1 MQRTHIQ
8 SGRLIMTNE
17 RFSRTPPAKANE
29 LFEKLLATSDKA
41 VKARERLLS
50 DLKEELD
57 LLASLQEQHLFPILR
72 QHGLHD
78 LVRDATIDND
88 ETRALLAE
96 LERMPKND
104 AAFLSRVAELRKVFQ
119 QHIRDDKKELLPAV
133 LEVLSDEEANA
144 VAEKVEDDMANIDET
159 KRAEAKS
166 AREQGEAVQRVT
178 EDVADT
184 VRAGVE
190 GAQTMVRTMQEAVQ
204 NSFGAVSDMAR
215 RSTAQPLPLFNSS
228 GGDARDLA
236 GQASEHLRAVAQSS
250 TALARGVQDVSR
262 EVFELSQKRLQTN
275 LDGLNQLARC
285 RSLADLVAAQS
296 SLFRE
301 NLEQTL
307 NNSRRLAEMTLQVV
321 DEATRTATVQAEGT
335 AQRRSRAA

>member
-1 MQRTHIQ
+1 
-8 SGRLIMTNE
+8 MTNG

-41 VKARERLLS
+41 VKARERMLA

-57 LLASLQEQHLFPILR
+57 LLASLQEDHLFPILR
-72 QHGLHD
+72 QHGMHD
-78 LVRDATIDND
+78 IVRDATNDND

-104 AAFLSRVAELRKVFQ
+104 DAFLSRVAELRKVFQ
-119 QHIRDDKKELLPAV
+119 QHIRDDRKELLPAV
-133 LEVLSDEEANA
+133 LKVLSDEEANTI
-144 VAEKVEDDMANIDET
+144 AETVEDEMASNDET
-159 KRAEAKS
+159 KRAEAER
-166 AREQGEAVQRVT
+166 AREQGETIQRVT

-190 GAQTMVRTMQEAVQ
+190 GAQIMVRTMQEAVQ

-215 RSTAQPLPLFNSS
+215 RSTAQPMQIFNPS
-228 GGDARDLA
+228 GGDAQDLA
-236 GQASEHLRAVAQSS
+236 GQAAEHLRAVAQSS

-275 LDGLNQLARC
+275 LEGLNQLARC
-285 RSLADLVAAQS
+285 RSLADLIAAQS

-307 NNSRRLAEMTLQVV
+307 NNSRRLSEMTIQVV
-321 DEATRTATVQAEGT
+321 DEATRAAPVHSEGT
-335 AQRRSRAA
+335 AQRLSHAA

>member
-1 MQRTHIQ
+1 
-8 SGRLIMTNE
+8 MTND

-41 VKARERLLS
+41 LKTRERMLA
-50 DLKEELD
+50 DLREELD

-72 QHGLHD
+72 QHGMHD

-96 LERMPKND
+96 LEHMPKND
-104 AAFLSRVAELRKVFQ
+104 GAFLSRIAELRKVFQ
-119 QHIRDDKKELLPAV
+119 QHIRDDRKELLPAV
-133 LEVLSDEEANA
+133 LKVLSDEEANA
-144 VAEKVEDDMANIDET
+144 VAEKVEDDMANMDEI
-159 KRAEAKS
+159 KQAEAKQ
-166 AREQGEAVQRVT
+166 AREQVGAVQRVT

-190 GAQTMVRTMQEAVQ
+190 GAQTMVRTMQESVQ
-204 NSFGAVSDMAR
+204 NSFGAVSEMAR
-215 RSTAQPLPLFNSS
+215 RSAAQPLPPFNRS

-285 RSLADLVAAQS
+285 RSLADLVAAQRS
-296 SLFRE
+296 ILRQ

-307 NNSRRLAEMTLQVV
+307 DNSRRLAEMTLQVV
-321 DEATRTATVQAEGT
+321 DEATRTANVQAEGT

>member
-1 MQRTHIQ
+1 MQRPLIQ

-17 RFSRTPPAKANE
+17 RFTRTPPAKANE

-41 VKARERLLS
+41 VKARERMLE

-57 LLASLQEQHLFPILR
+57 LLATLQEQHLFPILR
-72 QHGLHD
+72 QHGMHD

-104 AAFLSRVAELRKVFQ
+104 DAFLSRVAELRKAFQ
-119 QHIRDDKKELLPAV
+119 PHLRDDRKELLPAV
-133 LEVLSDEEANA
+133 LKVLSDEEANT
-144 VAEKVEDDMANIDET
+144 VAEKVEDDMAAMDET
-159 KRAEAKS
+159 KRAEAKR
-166 AREQGEAVQRVT
+166 AREQGESVQRVT

-184 VRAGVE
+184 LRAGVE
-190 GAQTMVRTMQEAVQ
+190 GAQTMVRTMQESVQ

-215 RSTAQPLPLFNSS
+215 GSTAQPLPLFTPS
-228 GGDARDLA
+228 GGDTRDLA

-307 NNSRRLAEMTLQVV
+307 NNSRRLTEMTLQVV
-321 DEATRTATVQAEGT
+321 DEAARTAPVQAEGT